1 MARSRQRPT
10 RESATELTGG
20 DDPELIRAEDTMLI
34 RSEER
39 VLVDTQVR
47 VAGRAVLRK
56 YVVTE
61 TMTQTFQVRH
71 EEVRLEQAT
80 ATSDDAG
87 AATPRAAFADGVV
100 IEMVL
105 HREVPKVVME
115 VVAAEVV
122 RLHVDTVA
130 DEVSVSDTIR
140 KEQVSLDPPAIA

>member
-1 MARSRQRPT
+1 MARSKPRPT
-10 RESATELTGG
+10 RKSGAATDMTGG
-20 DDPELIRAEDTMLI
+20 DDPVLI
-34 RSEER
+34 RSEEQL
-39 VLVDTQVR
+39 LVDTQVR
-47 VAGRAVLRK
+47 VSGRAVLRK

-61 TMTQTFQVRH
+61 TITQTFQVRH
-71 EEVRLEQAT
+71 EEVRLEQAA
-80 ATSDDAG
+80 ATSNDAG
-87 AATPRAAFADGVV
+87 LATSRAAFDDGVV

>member
-1 MARSRQRPT
+1 MARPKQRST
-10 RESATELTGG
+10 RKSSATTDVTGG
-20 DDPELIRAEDTMLI
+20 DDTVLI
-34 RSEER
+34 RSEEQ

-47 VAGRAVLRK
+47 VTGRAVLRR

-61 TMTQTFQVRH
+61 TITQTFQVRH
-71 EEVRLEQAT
+71 EEVRLEHAP
-80 ATSDDAG
+80 ATSNDSG
-87 AATPRAAFADGVV
+87 AAPSRAPFDDGVV
-100 IEMVL
+100 LEMVL